1 MSIQP
6 CIRTTLLF
14 SGLFLGLLSGCANY
28 PTAEFTADIIPAERL
43 AERFRLDRDWWKSY
57 ADPDLDRIMTLAFT
71 RNIDFARTAVS
82 VNRALYRANLLG
94 EELVPAFS
102 ADSTSSATRQLDSGS
117 VQRSFQSQAGLS
129 YELDLW
135 MKLRNAASAQEWE
148 YRATVEDLD
157 SARLA
162 LINAVTDAYF
172 TWRYLAQSIAV
183 TEISTVRYE
192 RLLELTQ
199 LRYELGTAARVEPL
213 QAEQSLLS
221 TRNNLVSLRTE
232 KAVAEQ
238 TLRDLLNLRPDEAL
252 SIGIDDL
259 LAATTVPVDFNVP
272 VAALA
277 ARPDIHAAESRL
289 QSAFKTLQSNSASWY
304 PTVSI
309 GSTLGATSE
318 QAVTSFTTPFLTGLV
333 KVTFPFLQW
342 NTLRWNIK
350 ISEADFETAKLTFIE
365 SVTTAL
371 NEVASAYV
379 SSGNARETLRNT
391 LAKHEKDV
399 QITAYYRMRYDLGAA
414 ELKDYLDA
422 QNTEDTSLLAAL
434 NAKYTLIR
442 YENLVYKA
450 LGGRYLR

>member
-102 ADSTSSATRQLDSGS
+102 ADSTSSTTRQLDSGS

>member
-1 MSIQP
+1 MPYIQP
-6 CIRTTLLF
+6 CIRTTLLL
-14 SGLFLGLLSGCANY
+14 SGLFLGLLPGCANY
-28 PTAEFTADIIPAERL
+28 PTAELTADIIPAERL
-43 AERFRLDRDWWKSY
+43 AQRFTLDREWWKSY
-57 ADPDLDRIMTLAFT
+57 EDPDLNRLMTLAFE
-71 RNIDFARTAVS
+71 RNINLARTAVT

-94 EELVPAFS
+94 EELVPMFS
-102 ADSTSSATRQLDSGS
+102 ADSTSSATRQLDNGS
-117 VQRSFQSQAGLS
+117 VQRSFQSQTGLS

-148 YRATVEDLD
+148 YKATVEDLD

-162 LINAVTDAYF
+162 LINAVADTYF
-172 TWRYLAQSIAV
+172 EWRYLAQSIAV
-183 TEISTVRYE
+183 TEISTLRYE

-199 LRYELGTAARVEPL
+199 LRYELGNAARVEPL

-221 TRNNLVSLRTE
+221 TRNNLVSLRTQ
-232 KAVAEQ
+232 KTVAEQ
-238 TLRDLLNLRPDEAL
+238 ILRDLLNLRPDEAL
-252 SIGIDDL
+252 SVGTGDL
-259 LAATTVPVDFNVP
+259 LTATTVPVDFNVP

-289 QSAFKTLQSNSASWY
+289 QSAFKTVQSNAASWY

-309 GSTLGATSE
+309 GSTLGATSD
-318 QAVTSFTTPFLTGLV
+318 QAVTSLTTPFLTGLV

-350 ISEADFETAKLTFIE
+350 ISEADFETARLTFIE

-371 NEVASAYV
+371 NEVASAYA
-379 SSGNARETLRNT
+379 SSRNAQETLFNT
-391 LAKHEKDV
+391 LAKHGKDV

-422 QNTEDTSLLAAL
+422 QNTEDASLLATL
-434 NAKYTLIR
+434 NAKYMLIR

-450 LGGRYLR
+450 LGGRYL